1 MHSMQGHTLLD
12 RISGADAAALTQ
24 SVAKFAT
31 TPSYSPLSRTDNAPA
46 KAPTVVASNMM
57 DDTKKESTDEL
68 NTRLKSLM
76 NQNQVVLFM
85 KGSPSAPRC
94 GFSRKISVLLKEHGI
109 EFTHFDILTDESV
122 RQGKFILK
130 LKFRFQV
137 LIRPI

>member
-1 MHSMQGHTLLD
+1 MPSMQGHTLLD

-24 SVAKFAT
+24 AVVKFAT

-46 KAPTVVASNMM
+46 KPPTVVASNMM

-94 GFSRKISVLLKEHGI
+94 GFSRKISVLLKEHDI

-122 RQGKFILK
+122 RQGKFMLK
-130 LKFRFQV
+130 LNFRFQKC
-137 LIRPI
+137 